1 MRMKT
6 MTMRDPQQGWHMTAD
21 TAEAVAISAL
31 AYLSTTPDLM
41 QRFLAL
47 TGIEASQ
54 IRAAASE
61 PHFFAGVLK
70 FFLAHEP
77 SLLAFCEATD
87 TPPQSVQAALA
98 ALPGGSDYSQ

>member
-1 MRMKT
+1 MSMRGQ
-6 MTMRDPQQGWHMTAD
+6 RPGGRIALEE
-21 TAEAVAISAL
+21 AEAVAISAL
-31 AYLSTTPDLM
+31 SYLSNTPDLM

-47 TGIEASQ
+47 SGIEASQ

-77 SLLAFCEATD
+77 SLLAFCEATG
-87 TPPQSVQAALA
+87 TPPPKVQTAAA
-98 ALPGGSDYSQ
+98 ALPGGSDFTQ

>member
-1 MRMKT
+1 MALREPRQSQKLSL
-6 MTMRDPQQGWHMTAD
+6 DA
-21 TAEAVAISAL
+21 AEALAINAL
-31 AYLSTTPDLM
+31 AYLSNTPDLM

-47 TGIEASQ
+47 SGIEASH

-77 SLLAFCEATD
+77 SLLALCEAIGA
-87 TPPQSVQAALA
+87 PPQSVQAALA
-98 ALPGGSDYSQ
+98 TLPGGSDFPQ

>member
-1 MRMKT
+1 MAL
-6 MTMRDPQQGWHMTAD
+6 RDPRPGGRLTEEA
-21 TAEAVAISAL
+21 AEAVAIDAL
-31 AYLSTTPDLM
+31 AYLSNTPDLM

-47 TGIEASQ
+47 SGIEASH

-77 SLLAFCEATD
+77 SLLALCEATG

-98 ALPGGSDYSQ
+98 ALPGGSDFSQ

>member
-1 MRMKT
+1 MALREPTLGRK
-6 MTMRDPQQGWHMTAD
+6 MTLEA
-21 TAEAVAISAL
+21 AESLAIEAL
-31 AYLSTTPDLM
+31 AYLSNTPDLM

-47 TGIEASQ
+47 SGIEASN
-54 IRAAASE
+54 IRAAAGE

-77 SLLAFCEATD
+77 SLLALCEAIE

-98 ALPGGSDYSQ
+98 ALPGGSDFSQ

>member
-1 MRMKT
+1 MLRDTRQNDK
-6 MTMRDPQQGWHMTAD
+6 MTLGAAQ
-21 TAEAVAISAL
+21 AVAIDAL
-31 AYLSTTPDLM
+31 GYLSNTPDLM

-47 TGIEASQ
+47 SGIEAAQ
-54 IRAAASE
+54 IREAARE

-77 SLLAFCEATD
+77 DLLAFCEAAG

-98 ALPGGSDYSQ
+98 ALPGGRDFD

>member
-1 MRMKT
+1 MGLREPRTGQKLSVE
-6 MTMRDPQQGWHMTAD
+6 A
-21 TAEAVAISAL
+21 AETLAIDAL
-31 AYLSTTPDLM
+31 AYLSNTPDMM

-47 TGIEASQ
+47 SGIEASH

-70 FFLAHEP
+70 FFLAHER
-77 SLLAFCEATD
+77 SLLDLCEAIGA
-87 TPPQSVQAALA
+87 PPQSVQAALA

>member
-1 MRMKT
+1 MALREPRPAGKLSVEA
-6 MTMRDPQQGWHMTAD
+6 AD
-21 TAEAVAISAL
+21 ELAINAL
-31 AYLSTTPDLM
+31 AYLSNTPDLM

-47 TGIEASQ
+47 SGIEASH

-77 SLLAFCEATD
+77 TLLQFCEATGAA
-87 TPPQSVQAALA
+87 PQSVQAALQ
-98 ALPGGSDYSQ
+98 ALPGGSDFIQ